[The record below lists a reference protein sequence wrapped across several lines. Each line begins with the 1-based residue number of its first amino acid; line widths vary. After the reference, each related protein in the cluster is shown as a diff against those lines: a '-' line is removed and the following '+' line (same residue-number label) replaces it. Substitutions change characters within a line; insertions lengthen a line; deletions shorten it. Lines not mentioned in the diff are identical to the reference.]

1 MLLKQ
6 LSKKS
11 RIIAKDLLSTPVG
24 MLCYVVD
31 GLKAGQ
37 SMADIMAKVHKHKPS
52 AVFEV
57 DVSAIEIV
65 KSSYQNISTISDVYN
80 LC

>member
-11 RIIAKDLLSTPVG
+11 KIIAKDLLSTPVG

-31 GLKAGQ
+31 GLKAGR
-37 SMADIMAKVHKHKPS
+37 SMADIMAKVHEYKASP
-52 AVFEV
+52 VLGV
-57 DVSAIEIV
+57 DVSVIKIV
-65 KSSYQNISTISDVYN
+65 ESSYKNINTINDVYN

>member
-11 RIIAKDLLSTPVG
+11 WVIAKDLLSTPVG

-31 GLKAGQ
+31 GLKTGH
-37 SMADIMAKVHKHKPS
+37 SMADIMANIHEYKPS

-57 DVSAIEIV
+57 DVSAIKIV
-65 KSSYQNISTISDVYN
+65 VSNYQNISTINDVYN

>member
-11 RIIAKDLLSTPVG
+11 KIIVKDLLSTPVG
-24 MLCYVVD
+24 MLCYMVD
-31 GLKAGQ
+31 GLKAGR
-37 SMADIMAKVHKHKPS
+37 SMADIMKKIQQYKLS
-52 AVFEV
+52 SVFDV
-57 DVSAIEIV
+57 DGLAIKIV
-65 KSSYQNISTISDVYN
+65 ASSYQNISTINDVYN